1 MIATFKCGRA
11 AVHHN
16 TRRLTPAQIKAE
28 TGCSHVING
37 YFFNNRQW
45 DKDYFKP
52 NGWLVIDGVVIS
64 KDQYKD
70 WGLGL
75 GTDGKPVMT
84 TDRSQSFLGAVPIL
98 KDGAKLFRNLTADVK
113 APSARTAVG
122 WLADGQV
129 LLFCDREEMTR
140 EELQDKLLALGAVDG
155 LMLDGG
161 GSTQGDFPGHKL
173 ISSRVVATLLLFWA
187 EEEKDPEEDATMTE
201 KELRKKVV
209 NKAKSYLG
217 CRESDGSHKKII
229 DLYNKHK
236 PLARGYAVRYTDEWC
251 ATFVSAVS
259 IACGLTDIMPT
270 ECSCTKMIDLYK
282 ALGRWQESD
291 AYAPQI
297 GDIMMYDW
305 EDSGR
310 GDNTGAPNHVGLVV
324 AVNGTSLVVIEGNK
338 GEEVAYRSMSVN
350 GKYIRGYCLP
360 NYARKAT
367 GASTT
372 PAEKSVTVSLPQL
385 RKGSQGPAV
394 RSLQQLL
401 TAKGYDT
408 QGIDGDFGANT
419 EKALEKYQTAKGLTA
434 DGICGIDS
442 WTALLTK

>member
-1 MIATFKCGRA
+1 MIDVFKCGKA
-11 AVHHN
+11 AVYHN

-37 YFFNNRQW
+37 YFFDDNLR
-45 DKDYFKP
+45 P
-52 NGWLVIDGVVIS
+52 LSWLVIDGKIIS
-64 KDQYKD
+64 KDKYND
-70 WGLGL
+70 WGFACGPT
-75 GTDGKPVMT
+75 GAPVMS
-84 TDRSQSFLGAVPIL
+84 TDRTKSFLAGVPIL
-98 KDGAKLFRNLTADVK
+98 KAGQKLQRNLTPDV
-113 APSARTAVG
+113 ARRAERTAVG
-122 WLADGQV
+122 WLADGRV
-129 LLFCDREEMTR
+129 LLWCDGAKLTR
-140 EELQDKLLALGAVDG
+140 EQLQDKLLELGAVDG

-161 GSTQGDFPGHKL
+161 GSTQGDFPDYKL
-173 ISSRVVATLLLFWA
+173 TSTRIVATLLLFWA
-187 EEEKDPEEDATMTE
+187 EEENDPEEETTMTE

-217 CRESDGSHKKII
+217 CRESDGSYKKII
-229 DLYNKHK
+229 NLYNSHK
-236 PLARGYAVRYTDEWC
+236 PLARGWKVLYTDEWC

-324 AVNGTSLVVIEGNK
+324 AVNGTSLVIIEGNK

-372 PAEKSVTVSLPQL
+372 SAEKSVTVSLPQL
-385 RKGSQGPAV
+385 RNGSQGPAV

-401 TAKGYDT
+401 TAKGYNT
-408 QGIDGDFGANT
+408 QGIDGAFGANT
-419 EKALEKYQTAKGLTA
+419 EKALEKYQRAKVLTD

>member
-11 AVHHN
+11 AVYHN
-16 TRRLTPAQIKAE
+16 TRRLDPAQIKAE
-28 TGCSHVING
+28 TGCSHVVNG
-37 YFFNNRQW
+37 YFFDDNFR
-45 DKDYFKP
+45 P
-52 NGWLVIDGVVIS
+52 LSWLVIDGNVIS
-64 KDQYKD
+64 KDQYND
-70 WGLGL
+70 WGFACGPT
-75 GTDGKPVMT
+75 GAPEMS
-84 TDRSQSFLGAVPIL
+84 TDRSRSFLAGVPIL
-98 KDGAKLFRNLTADVK
+98 KGGQKLQRNLTPDV
-113 APSARTAVG
+113 ARSAERLAIG
-122 WLADGQV
+122 WLADGRV
-129 LLFCDREEMTR
+129 LIWCERFKLTR
-140 EELQDKLLALGAVDG
+140 EELQDELLALGVVDA
-155 LMLDGG
+155 LMMDGG
-161 GSTQGDFPGHKL
+161 GSVQGDFPEGKL
-173 ISSRVVATLLLFWA
+173 ISFRKVATLLLFWA
-187 EEEKDPEEDATMTE
+187 EEEKDPEEETTMTE

-297 GDIMMYDW
+297 GDILMYDW

-310 GDNTGAPNHVGLVV
+310 GDNTGAPNHVGIVA
-324 AVNGTSLVVIEGNK
+324 AVNGTSLVIVEGNK

-350 GKYIRGYCLP
+350 GTYIRGYCLP

-367 GASTT
+367 GGSSA

-385 RKGSQGPAV
+385 RNGSQGPAV

-419 EKALEKYQTAKGLTA
+419 EKALEKYQAAKGLTA

>member
-1 MIATFKCGRA
+1 MIDVFKCGKA
-11 AVHHN
+11 AVYHN

-37 YFFNNRQW
+37 YFFDDNLR
-45 DKDYFKP
+45 P
-52 NGWLVIDGVVIS
+52 LSWLVIDGKIIS
-64 KDQYKD
+64 KDKYND
-70 WGLGL
+70 WGFACGPT
-75 GTDGKPVMT
+75 GAPVMA
-84 TDRSQSFLGAVPIL
+84 TDRSKSFLAGVPIL
-98 KDGAKLFRNLTADVK
+98 KDGKRLQRNLTPDV
-113 APSARTAVG
+113 ARRAERSAVAWT
-122 WLADGQV
+122 ADGRV
-129 LLFCDREEMTR
+129 LLWCDKEKLTR
-140 EELQDKLLALGAVDG
+140 DELQMKLLAQGAVDA

-161 GSTQGDFPGHKL
+161 GSVQGDFPGWML
-173 ISSRVVATLLLFWA
+173 TSRRIVATLLLFWA
-187 EEEKDPEEDATMTE
+187 EKDPEEETTMTE

-367 GASTT
+367 GGASAL
-372 PAEKSVTVSLPQL
+372 AEKSVTVSLPQL
-385 RKGSQGPAV
+385 RNGSQGPAV

-419 EKALEKYQTAKGLTA
+419 EKALEKYQAAKGLTA